1 MKISRKT
8 LVIASVIADAVELL
22 TVAFWGGTQWFPFLE
37 TPVIVLHFMYAGPKA
52 ALAMFDL
59 IPGLGLLPLYTIAAL
74 LYKDPKYA
82 RDADPKSTV
91 VVDTGVPGSKE
102 TKPRHELLDQ
112 APPL

>member
-1 MKISRKT
+1 MRVSRKT
-8 LVIASVIADAVELL
+8 LLIASVIADAVELL
-22 TVAFWGGTQWFPFLE
+22 TVWFWGGTQWFPFLE

-74 LYKDPKYA
+74 LYKDPKHT
-82 RDADPKSTV
+82 RDAYPENSV

-102 TKPRHELLDQ
+102 MKQRRELLDQ
-112 APPL
+112 TPPS